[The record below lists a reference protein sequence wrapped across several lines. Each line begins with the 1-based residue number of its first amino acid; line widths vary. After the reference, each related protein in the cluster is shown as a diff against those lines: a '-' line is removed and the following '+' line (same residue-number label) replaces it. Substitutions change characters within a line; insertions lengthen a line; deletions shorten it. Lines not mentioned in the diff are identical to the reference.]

1 MKRREFITLLG
12 GAAATW
18 PLAAGA
24 QQPPMPLIGYVS
36 GRSADAETPYAAWF
50 RQGLEESGYVEGHN
64 VAIEF
69 RFSNGQDDRLP
80 ALAADL
86 VRRDVAVLVA
96 TDTAS
101 ALAAKAATTTIPI
114 VFGTGADPVQLGLV
128 ESLNRPNSNAT
139 GVGVFVTQL
148 GPKRLQILREIVPDP
163 RLIAFVANPKPASG
177 PLQIREMQAAA
188 QAIGQQILVLNAS
201 TESEVNE
208 AFVTIVERRAVGIV
222 YSANVFFQV
231 VREQL
236 VRLAAHHAIPAIYE
250 WPEFVKAGGLMSY
263 SSNRSESARRIG
275 NYTGRILKGAKPADL
290 PVFQSTKFDFVINMK
305 TAKALGLTIPPGVLA
320 IADEVIE

>member
-1 MKRREFITLLG
+1 VRRREFITLLG
-12 GAAATW
+12 GAAA
-18 PLAAGA
+18 PALLGSPVVRS
-24 QQPPMPLIGYVS
+24 QQPAMPVIGYFS
-36 GRSADAETPYAAWF
+36 GRSADVETPYAAWF

-114 VFGTGADPVQLGLV
+114 VFGTGADPVQLRLV

-148 GPKRLQILREIVPDP
+148 GPKRLQMLQEIVPDP

-188 QAIGQQILVLNAS
+188 QAIGQQLLVLNAS
-201 TESEVNE
+201 TDREVDE
-208 AFVTIVERRAVGIV
+208 AFVTIVERKAAGIGLRPLLGCHGLDDRPWAPRGSLA
-222 YSANVFFQV
+222 YARLCSGPRGCNGG
-231 VREQL
+231 VRQE
-236 VRLAAHHAIPAIYE
+236 LAA
-250 WPEFVKAGGLMSY
+250 
-263 SSNRSESARRIG
+263 
-275 NYTGRILKGAKPADL
+275 
-290 PVFQSTKFDFVINMK
+290 
-305 TAKALGLTIPPGVLA
+305 GVSFA
-320 IADEVIE
+320 T

>member
-1 MKRREFITLLG
+1 MKRREFITLVG
-12 GAAATW
+12 GAAAAW
-18 PLAAGA
+18 PLAAHA
-24 QQPPMPLIGYVS
+24 QQAGKPTIGYLS
-36 GRSADAETPYAAWF
+36 GRSADVETPYAAWF

-64 VAIEF
+64 VAIAF
-69 RFSNGQDDRLP
+69 RFSDGQDDRLP
-80 ALAADL
+80 ALVADL
-86 VRRDVAVLVA
+86 LRQDVAVLVA

-114 VFGTGADPVQLGLV
+114 VFGTGADPVELGLV
-128 ESLNRPNSNAT
+128 ESLNRPNGNAT
-139 GVGVFVTQL
+139 GVSVFVTQL

-163 RLIAFVANPKPASG
+163 GLIAFVVNNKPASG

-188 QAIGQQILVLNAS
+188 HAIGQQILVLNAS
-201 TESEVNE
+201 TEREVEE
-208 AFVTIVERRAVGIV
+208 AFAAIVERKAAGIV

-236 VRLAAHHAIPAIYE
+236 VRLAARHAIPAIYE

-263 SSNRSESARRIG
+263 SSNRVESARRIG
-275 NYTGRILKGAKPADL
+275 NYAGRILKGAKPADL
-290 PVFQSTKFDFVINMK
+290 PVFQSTKFDLVINMK